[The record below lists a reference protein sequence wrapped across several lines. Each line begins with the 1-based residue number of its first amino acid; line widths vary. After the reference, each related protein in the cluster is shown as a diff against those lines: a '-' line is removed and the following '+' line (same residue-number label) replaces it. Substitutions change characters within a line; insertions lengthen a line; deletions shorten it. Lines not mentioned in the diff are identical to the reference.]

1 MSASVIIRPAKPD
14 ELAPL
19 VSLCA
24 EHAAF
29 EQSSLDTEGLSTRLQ
44 CLFQV
49 PPSLYAWVA
58 VSESALIGY
67 ATATID
73 FSTWRGAHFVHMD
86 CLYVQQLWRGSSIGN
101 QLINA
106 IKAFATAHQLCEIQ
120 WQTPLWNQRA
130 AKFYQGLGAEESIKR
145 RFKLC
150 TA

>member
-1 MSASVIIRPAKPD
+1 MSWRRWFP
-14 ELAPL
+14 
-19 VSLCA
+19 CA
-24 EHAAF
+24 
-29 EQSSLDTEGLSTRLQ
+29 LSTRPLNSLAWTQ
-44 CLFQV
+44 KDCLRAYNVCFRCH
-49 PPSLYAWVA
+49 PAFYAWVA

-106 IKAFATAHQLCEIQ
+106 IKAFAMAHQLCEIQ
-120 WQTPLWNQRA
+120 WQTPLWNERA
-130 AKFYQGLGAEESIKR
+130 AKFYQRLGAEESIKR